1 MTGMAIDIKGLA
13 IVYGE
18 HVVMEHLDLE
28 VEDGDFLCLLG
39 PSGCGKST
47 LLRILGGLAK
57 ADGRIRVLGES
68 PQASWQNLAYVFQTP
83 RLVRWRNALDNVAL
97 GLELRGLPGTKKD
110 HRARAEG
117 YLTHLGLE
125 DLGRRPA
132 HFLSGGEQQRVAIAR
147 ALAVQPRILLMDEPF
162 SALDVHTRGQ
172 LRAEIVSIWQKSGL
186 TIVFV
191 THDIDEAI
199 TIGSKVAVLSSK
211 PTHLLSLLPIEL
223 SHPRTLSSPECVR
236 YRSRIVEHFGG
247 KTVLDDAPAVSG

>member
-1 MTGMAIDIKGLA
+1 MTGMAIELEGLS
-13 IVYGE
+13 IVFGRD
-18 HVVMEHLDLE
+18 VVMQDLDLR
-28 VEDGDFLCLLG
+28 VEEGEFLCLLG

-57 ADGRIRVLGES
+57 ADGRVRVLGEP
-68 PQASWQNLAYVFQTP
+68 PQSSWQHLAYVFQTP
-83 RLVRWRNALDNVAL
+83 RLVRWRNAMDNVAL
-97 GLELRGLPGTKKD
+97 GLELRGIPGTRKE
-110 HRARAEG
+110 HRASAEA
-117 YLTHLGLE
+117 YLAQLGLE
-125 DLGRRPA
+125 DLAGRPA
-132 HFLSGGEQQRVAIAR
+132 HVLSGGEQQRVAIAR

-191 THDIDEAI
+191 THDIDEAV

-211 PTHLLSLLPIEL
+211 PTRLLSLLPIEL
-223 SHPRTLSSPECVR
+223 SHPRSRSSPEFVR

-247 KTVLDDAPAVSG
+247 KTVLDEAPAVSS

>member
-1 MTGMAIDIKGLA
+1 MTGPAIEIEGLS
-13 IVYGE
+13 IVFGE
-18 HVVMEHLDLE
+18 DVVMERLDLR

-57 ADGRIRVLGES
+57 AEGRVRVLGEP
-68 PQASWQNLAYVFQTP
+68 PQTSWQHLAYVFQTP
-83 RLVRWRNALDNVAL
+83 RLARWRNAMDNVAL
-97 GLELRGLPGTKKD
+97 GLELRGMPGTKNE
-110 HRARAEG
+110 HRERAEG
-117 YLTHLGLE
+117 YLAQLGLAE
-125 DLGRRPA
+125 LARRPA
-132 HFLSGGEQQRVAIAR
+132 HVLSGGEQQRVAIAR

-199 TIGSKVAVLSSK
+199 TIAGKVAVLSSK
-211 PTHLLSLLPIEL
+211 PTRLLSLLPIEL
-223 SHPRTLSSPECVR
+223 SHPRTLSSPESVQ
-236 YRSRIVEHFGG
+236 YRTRIVDHFGG
-247 KTVLDDAPAVSG
+247 KSLLDQAPAASG

>member
-1 MTGMAIDIKGLA
+1 MTGTAIEIEDLS
-13 IVYGE
+13 IVFGKD
-18 HVVMEHLDLE
+18 VVMERLDLR

-57 ADGRIRVLGES
+57 ADGRVRVLGEP
-68 PQASWQNLAYVFQTP
+68 PQTSWQHLAYVFQTP
-83 RLVRWRNALDNVAL
+83 RLARWRNAMDNVAL
-97 GLELRGLPGTKKD
+97 GLELRGMPGTKKE
-110 HRARAEG
+110 HREKAEG
-117 YLTHLGLE
+117 YLAQLGLAE
-125 DLGRRPA
+125 LGRRPA
-132 HFLSGGEQQRVAIAR
+132 HVLSGGEQQRVAIAR

-199 TIGSKVAVLSSK
+199 TIAGKVAVLSSK
-211 PTHLLSLLPIEL
+211 PTRLLSLLPIEL
-223 SHPRTLSSPECVR
+223 SHPRTLSSPECVQ
-236 YRSRIVEHFGG
+236 YRTRIVEHFGG
-247 KTVLDDAPAVSG
+247 RTLLDQTRAASG